1 MLPKRT
7 YTLPQEV
14 VEPFEEAVPTGR
26 RSAVVANLMAGWLE
40 RRRQE
45 QLRHEIVEGCREMA
59 AEYLVVEGEFHAL
72 EEEVERA
79 GGHEP
84 PQG

>member
-14 VEPFEEAVPTGR
+14 VEPFEDAVPAGR
-26 RSAVVANLMAGWLE
+26 RSALVAELMAGWLE

-45 QLRHEIVEGCREMA
+45 RLRREIVEGCREMA
-59 AEYLVVEGEFHAL
+59 AEYLAVEGEFHTL
-72 EEEVERA
+72 EEEVEQA

-84 PQG
+84 PQR